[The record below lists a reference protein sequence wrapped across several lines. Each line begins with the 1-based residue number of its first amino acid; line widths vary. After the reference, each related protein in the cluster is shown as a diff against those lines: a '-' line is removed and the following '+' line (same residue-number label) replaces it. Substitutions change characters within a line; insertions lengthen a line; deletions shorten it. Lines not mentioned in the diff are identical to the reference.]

1 MWTLFGFLLFFF
13 LETCWSLWKK
23 CEITEIL
30 KLDVVNSGM

>member
-1 MWTLFGFLLFFF
+1 MWTLFVFFVFF